1 MYSER
6 NLQPRQ
12 LLRHVPQPLAERGVL
27 RERLGRRHLHV
38 VEVEAAVDVVE
49 HLHIEPHLW
58 RRQRCGGGRTP
69 VPRERVVAPR
79 RVGGGGRAVRLS
91 RPRRSLS
98 HRWPGQRAQLCTI
111 HVSGHPPVAVAP
123 RGEFRKQTNCL
134 SVAASPVAVAPSA
147 NVLGYVLCIC
157 LATRRRRRTE
167 NIARHTWLN
176 FTVHGAPIAHRTT
189 FYNHFSIVPCG
200 GQIVFAHLS
209 PTDPSP
215 PHRGDHRW
223 GNPPIVCPAA
233 FFSSAAFLAAASM
246 ASPSTRSG
254 TSSSPASSYFLHKPD
269 SAKAPQIS
277 HFMERH

>member
-1 MYSER
+1 MY
-6 NLQPRQ
+6 
-12 LLRHVPQPLAERGVL
+12 
-27 RERLGRRHLHV
+27 
-38 VEVEAAVDVVE
+38 
-49 HLHIEPHLW
+49 
-58 RRQRCGGGRTP
+58 
-69 VPRERVVAPR
+69 
-79 RVGGGGRAVRLS
+79 LS

-98 HRWPGQRAQLCTI
+98 HRWPGQRAQLCAI

-167 NIARHTWLN
+167 KIARHTWLN

-223 GNPPIVCPAA
+223 GNPLISTRQLEVPHHWHQLPNRHQRTNPQR
-233 FFSSAAFLAAASM
+233 SAAYPM
-246 ASPSTRSG
+246 ARRGVPHRLG
-254 TSSSPASSYFLHKPD
+254 
-269 SAKAPQIS
+269 
-277 HFMERH
+277 